1 VKSVLIYLIY
11 SSVGHMNMSKNV
23 TLQTELM
30 SCIRQYLHAE
40 HIAPLVGVKADENGR
55 YKIEAPS

>member
-1 VKSVLIYLIY
+1 
-11 SSVGHMNMSKNV
+11 MSKNV